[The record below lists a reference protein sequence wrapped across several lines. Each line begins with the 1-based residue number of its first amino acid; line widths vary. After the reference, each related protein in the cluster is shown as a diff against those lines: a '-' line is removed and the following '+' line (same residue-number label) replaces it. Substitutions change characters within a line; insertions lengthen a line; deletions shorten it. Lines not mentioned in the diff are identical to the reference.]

1 MLEKIYYLALILIAF
16 FITCGFVLAWCRRSP
31 LALTLTIS
39 ALVICLAFHSLETSV
54 AVGIEEVSSGSR
66 DFTQCTFIDQQGPE
80 VSGLGYPIV
89 VLMCD
94 DGQHV
99 IDARIYSQQLTHYQV
114 CSTSENEGTFCP

>member
-1 MLEKIYYLALILIAF
+1 MLEYIYYLTLILIAF
-16 FITCGFVLAWCRRSP
+16 FITCGFVFAWCRRSP
-31 LALTLTIS
+31 LALTLTVS

-54 AVGIEEVSSGSR
+54 AVGKEAVLSGSR

-99 IDARIYSQQLTHYQV
+99 IDARIYSQLLKQNQV
-114 CSTSENEGTFCP
+114 CSTPENEGVFLP